1 MAFSRGK
8 RSLAISDRSGMQFP
22 YVEMKREWNGSWVH
36 YSEYEPKQ
44 PQLDPRHHK
53 ADPQGLKNARSDTVP
68 GGGCLVQLDLQY
80 WPGQYETTN
89 PGSLEPAISGDVIN
103 ARRQAYSGVGDVT
116 IDIT

>member
-36 YSEYEPKQ
+36 FSEYEPKQ

-53 ADPQGLKNARSDTVP
+53 ADPQGLKNARADTVP
-68 GGGCLVQLDLQY
+68 GGGCLVLLDLY
-80 WPGQYETTN
+80 FWPGQYTAN
-89 PGSLEPAISGDVIN
+89 GMQPGISGDIIN
-103 ARRQAYSGVGDVT
+103 SRRSALVSVGNVT
-116 IDIT
+116 IITS